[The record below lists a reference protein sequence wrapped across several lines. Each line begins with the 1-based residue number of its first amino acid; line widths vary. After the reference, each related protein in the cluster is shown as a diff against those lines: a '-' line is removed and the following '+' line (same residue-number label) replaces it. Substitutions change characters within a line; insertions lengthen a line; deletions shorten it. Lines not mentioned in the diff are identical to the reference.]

1 MSIAPNNIF
10 DGLKQKSEFVYY
22 LYENKQIINEQ
33 FISQI
38 KDKMIAE
45 NKLQFR
51 ICLHES
57 DDEKVQSMVIFY
69 RKGFF
74 LDFIWQDT
82 GIVQYT
88 HLEGKGEIICLNSLG
103 QETKIISSNYN
114 PIIKLKAS
122 QTRKIIPKSDFWIFS
137 EVAEGPF
144 KAENTKR
151 LNYG

>member
-22 LYENKQIINEQ
+22 LYANKQIINEQ
-33 FISQI
+33 LISQI
-38 KDKMIAE
+38 KEKMIAE

-57 DDEKVQSMVIFY
+57 DDEKIQSMIIFY

>member
-1 MSIAPNNIF
+1 
-10 DGLKQKSEFVYY
+10 
-22 LYENKQIINEQ
+22 
-33 FISQI
+33 
-38 KDKMIAE
+38 MI
-45 NKLQFR
+45 
-51 ICLHES
+51 
-57 DDEKVQSMVIFY
+57 IFY